1 MDTILTNTHISID
14 DIDLVSLNINY
25 QQAQLTIHNK
35 ITHFNKIVY
44 LLSNLNTNVINN
56 ISFLQKK
63 TIDFALVNN
72 SDILINH
79 FINNIYIHKSNI
91 LIDDTF
97 IINTNFNDVKH
108 WWHKCSDTDQNIFKK
123 NIKILIN
130 IIDDILFNQTIIEKT
145 RLILKMIYK

>member
-1 MDTILTNTHISID
+1 MLYIYFMDTILTNTHISID

-63 TIDFALVNN
+63 TIDFAL
-72 SDILINH
+72 
-79 FINNIYIHKSNI
+79 INNIYIHKSNI

-145 RLILKMIYK
+145 RL

>member
-1 MDTILTNTHISID
+1 MLYIYFMDTILTNTHISID

-44 LLSNLNTNVINN
+44 LLSNLNT
-56 ISFLQKK
+56 
-63 TIDFALVNN
+63 
-72 SDILINH
+72 H

-145 RLILKMIYK
+145 RL